1 MESNQKTRPSPRNQ
15 HWNAEFGKYR
25 TQKAIRRNKILNFE
39 FKQKLWGGE
48 GESSM
53 ATTSKNM
60 KGFYRQ
66 KKNNSRGGITKSKS
80 SKSTK
85 NPSPKH
91 AGSDITQPLALASP
105 GGSLDLKDDFDEQEE
120 VLRQFDM
127 NMAYGPCLG
136 ITRMARWERA
146 QRLGLNPPKEIE
158 NLLKGGKVKLESLFD
173 GRV

>member
-1 MESNQKTRPSPRNQ
+1 
-15 HWNAEFGKYR
+15 
-25 TQKAIRRNKILNFE
+25 
-39 FKQKLWGGE
+39 
-48 GESSM
+48 M

-66 KKNNSRGGITKSKS
+66 KKNNSRGRITKSKS

-85 NPSPKH
+85 NPSPKQP
-91 AGSDITQPLALASP
+91 ATFNSDITQPAALTSP

-120 VLRQFDM
+120 LLRQFDM

>member
-1 MESNQKTRPSPRNQ
+1 
-15 HWNAEFGKYR
+15 
-25 TQKAIRRNKILNFE
+25 
-39 FKQKLWGGE
+39 
-48 GESSM
+48 M

-66 KKNNSRGGITKSKS
+66 KKNNTTGGITKPKS
-80 SKSTK
+80 SNSTK
-85 NPSPKH
+85 NPSPKL
-91 AGSDITQPLALASP
+91 AATFGSDITQPPALISH
-105 GGSLDLKDDFDEQEE
+105 GGSFDLKDDFDEQEQ

-136 ITRMARWERA
+136 ITRLARWERA

-158 NLLKGGKVKLESLFD
+158 NLLKGGKVKLECLFA